1 MSTLGGGGDI
11 MSTLG
16 NIQYIRGHHDACGGA
31 S

>member
-1 MSTLGGGGDI
+1 MTTLGGGDI

-16 NIQYIRGHHDACGGA
+16 DIQYIRGHHDACGGA